1 MLLKKRVTNAIYYI
15 AILNNDFKTILH
27 GTFCF
32 QNFAITTVPYK
43 LIHELSV

>member
-1 MLLKKRVTNAIYYI
+1 MLLKKLVTNAIYYI

-32 QNFAITTVPYK
+32 QNFDSQLLQFHIN
-43 LIHELSV
+43 